1 MTSQTAARRSP
12 RAAAASQT
20 GVVTLQQV
28 AERAGVSPSTVSRI
42 LNGTAVVAEDKKKAV
57 ADAIAALG
65 FVPNPVARGLAGGR
79 TLSVGVVT
87 QAIDSPFYGGALRG
101 IEDTLQPAGYV
112 PLFASGHWDAIAEK
126 QCVDVLRSRRVD
138 GLIVL
143 TGRMS
148 DSTLEAIAR
157 HLPVVITGR
166 RLSAAGLFSLHFD
179 DEGGARLAAGHL
191 LEQGHRRIAF
201 IRGDPVHPDA
211 QARERGFRAAM
222 SGAGV
227 PVDEN
232 LMLDGDYLEESGL
245 RAVERLLAA
254 GHGFSAIFASNDQMA
269 YGAALA
275 LHRRGLRVPQDVSLV
290 GFDDLPS
297 SSFAVPPLTSV
308 HQPICELGKAAAEA
322 MLDLLAGREARVAL
336 PPPRMVLRESTAPA

>member
-1 MTSQTAARRSP
+1 MTSSTATRRSP

-42 LNGTAVVAEDKKKAV
+42 LNGTAVVSEDKQKAV
-57 ADAIAALG
+57 ADAIAELG

-87 QAIDSPFYGGALRG
+87 QSLDSPFYGGALRG
-101 IEDTLQPAGYV
+101 IEDTLQPAGYM
-112 PLFASGHWDAIAEK
+112 PLFTSGHWDAKAEK

-148 DSTLEAIAR
+148 DEVLKAVAR
-157 HLPVVITGR
+157 ELPVVITGR
-166 RLSAAGLFSLHFD
+166 QLNAPGLFSLSFE
-179 DEGGARLAAGHL
+179 DEAGARLAVEHL
-191 LEQGHRRIAF
+191 LQLGHRRIVF
-201 IRGDPVHPDA
+201 IRGHHLHPDA

-222 SGAGV
+222 SAAAV
-227 PVDEN
+227 PVDEA
-232 LMLDGDYLEESGL
+232 LVLEGDYLEDSGL
-245 RAVERLLAA
+245 SSVERLLDQGAS
-254 GHGFSAIFASNDQMA
+254 FSAIFAANDQMA
-269 YGAALA
+269 FGAALA
-275 LHRRGLRVPQDVSLV
+275 LHRRGLQVPRDVSLV

-297 SSFAVPPLTSV
+297 SAYALPPLTTV
-308 HQPICELGKAAAEA
+308 HQPIYDLGRLAATAV
-322 MLDLLAGREARVAL
+322 LDMLAGREPDAAL
-336 PPPRMVLRESTAPA
+336 PAPRMVLRESTAAP